1 MSQPRPLV
9 REGFHLVENIFV
21 LPEETMALDPQT
33 KRELTIC
40 NLFVNHRLSIE
51 NIKQLLDEDLER
63 IVRVLIDNWILQ
75 DRRQTNG
82 RSPVGMD
89 RRKVAPLNP
98 QKTRWRSD

>member
-1 MSQPRPLV
+1 
-9 REGFHLVENIFV
+9 
-21 LPEETMALDPQT
+21 MALDPQT

-40 NLFVNHRLSIE
+40 NQFVNHRLSIE

-82 RSPVGMD
+82 RSPVGVD
-89 RRKVAPLNP
+89 RRKVAPLNLK
-98 QKTRWRSD
+98 KTRWSHRDD